1 MFINL
6 SCCCCPIPLGHVR
19 RYHKCKSRTTTS
31 LDGAGSNHLLLQVLL
46 VRADAAVPAGD
57 GLVLAHHDVLG
68 DLVEESGSEY
78 VSNFLLKRVAEGEV
92 KTYLK
97 S

>member
-1 MFINL
+1 MQVKRKK
-6 SCCCCPIPLGHVR
+6 G
-19 RYHKCKSRTTTS
+19 
-31 LDGAGSNHLLLQVLL
+31 LDSAGGDHLFLQVLL
-46 VRADAAVPAGD
+46 VLADAAVPAGD

-68 DLVEESGSEY
+68 DLVEEPGSGVLVICFQY
-78 VSNFLLKRVAEGEV
+78 VWGQKLGV

>member
-6 SCCCCPIPLGHVR
+6 SCCCPILLLLSVR
-19 RYHKCKSRTTTS
+19 AGITNASQRRRA
-31 LDGAGSNHLLLQVLL
+31 LDGARSNHLLLQVLL

-68 DLVEESGSEY
+68 DLVEESVKEVLVNGLYACKKDKES
-78 VSNFLLKRVAEGEV
+78 KR
-92 KTYLK
+92 T
-97 S
+97 

>member
-1 MFINL
+1 MQAGI
-6 SCCCCPIPLGHVR
+6 
-19 RYHKCKSRTTTS
+19 KKT

-68 DLVEESGSEY
+68 NLVEESGNEN
-78 VSNFLLKRVAEGEV
+78 VSKMLLRHVDERGVE
-92 KTYLK
+92 TYLK